1 MLKIILACLAIVDG
15 WIDGLH
21 KKASTEVEAVV
32 PGIKS
37 GSADQVAFI
46 MDKITRVWDYRA
58 TMTEW
63 FMWPP
68 PIMIVNG
75 LQ

>member
-1 MLKIILACLAIVDG
+1 MLKIILAYLAIVDG

-37 GSADQVAFI
+37 GTADQIAF
-46 MDKITRVWDYRA
+46 M
-58 TMTEW
+58 
-63 FMWPP
+63 
-68 PIMIVNG
+68 
-75 LQ
+75 